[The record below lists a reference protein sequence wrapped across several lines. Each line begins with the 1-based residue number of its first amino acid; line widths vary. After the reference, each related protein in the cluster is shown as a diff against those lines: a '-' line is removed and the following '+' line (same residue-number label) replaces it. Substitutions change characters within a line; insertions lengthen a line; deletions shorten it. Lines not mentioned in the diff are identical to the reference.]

1 MTGIS
6 QYCSNFLG
14 DKKMVAHKLPNG
26 PQNHPWVQTFQW
38 MTSPLEYMEDCA
50 KRYGDIFTLRI
61 GPVFTPQV
69 FISNPQA
76 IQQIFTTDPKQLDS
90 GEPAGI
96 KSPLL
101 GQQSLLTL
109 EGKPHQRQR
118 KLLTPP
124 LHGERM
130 LAYGELIRDITV
142 QVSDRWQI
150 GQQFS
155 VLPSMQTISFQVIL
169 KAVFGLEEGPR
180 YEKLRER
187 LIAILN
193 PKAPLVTALMFLFP
207 ILRKDFG
214 RWSPWGIFMHQ
225 IQQIDE
231 LIYAEIQERKQQ
243 SDPSRTDILSLMM
256 AARDEQGQPMTDV
269 ELRDELVTLLV
280 AGHETTASSLAWAFY
295 WIHHLPQVREKL
307 LQELDGLGANPDPN
321 MILRSP
327 YLNAVCCETLRLYPV
342 VMLALNRLVKSP
354 LEIMGYELEPG
365 TLVIPCIYLTHHRE
379 DLYPESK
386 LFKPERFLERQ
397 FAPYEYLPFGG
408 GNRRCIGMAFALFE
422 MKIILATL
430 LSRWQMELADSKP
443 VQAVRNGAVFRPSG
457 GVQMVVKGRR
467 VYQEQ
472 LSASVSSSIK

>member
-1 MTGIS
+1 M
-6 QYCSNFLG
+6 L
-14 DKKMVAHKLPNG
+14 AHKLPNG
-26 PQNHPWVQTFQW
+26 PQSHPWVQTYQW
-38 MTSPLEYMEDCA
+38 MSSPLEYMEDCA

-90 GEPAGI
+90 GESAGI

-130 LAYGELIRDITV
+130 LAYGELIREITL
-142 QVSDRWQI
+142 QVSDCSPV
-150 GQQFS
+150 GEQFS

-180 YEKLRER
+180 YEKLRQR

-193 PKAPLVTALMFLFP
+193 PKAPLLTALMFLFP

-214 RWSPWGIFMHQ
+214 RWSPWGIFMHK
-225 IQQIDE
+225 IQQLDE
-231 LIYAEIQERKQQ
+231 LIYAEIQERKEQP
-243 SDPSRTDILSLMM
+243 DPSRTDILSLMM

-269 ELRDELVTLLV
+269 ELRDELITLLV
-280 AGHETTASSLAWAFY
+280 AGHETTASSLAWALY
-295 WIHHLPQVREKL
+295 WIHHLPDVREKL
-307 LQELDGLGANPDPN
+307 LQELDGLGTNPDPN

-386 LFKPERFLERQ
+386 LFKPGRFLERQ

-422 MKIILATL
+422 MKMVLATL

-443 VQAVRNGAVFRPSG
+443 VQAVRNGALFRPSG
-457 GVQMVVKGRR
+457 GVRMVVKGRR

-472 LSASVSSSIK
+472 PSESVSSSIK